1 MPTPTNRTPLRVA
14 RGTYSNLNGSV
25 ADIQEGEICYAT
37 DQDKLY
43 VKEGGSLVAA
53 SIGLESSDIGV
64 TVQAYDVDT
73 AKTDVAQTFTAAQ
86 RGAITSLTGATP
98 TPDFSASNN
107 FKITTS
113 GTTTVGT
120 PTNIVAGQTGSIF
133 IEYGGADAISFPSV
147 FKFVGG
153 AAGVT
158 PTSTA
163 SAIDRLDYI
172 VLDDTSGSEVITVNF
187 TANYVA

>member
-1 MPTPTNRTPLRVA
+1 MPTPSTRTPIRIA
-14 RGTYSNLNGSV
+14 RGTYTNLNASV
-25 ADIQEGEICYAT
+25 ADIQEGEICYAS
-37 DQDKLY
+37 DEDKLY
-43 VKEGGSLVAA
+43 VKESGSLV
-53 SIGLESSDIGV
+53 STIDP
-64 TVQAYDVDT
+64 DT

-86 RGAITSLTGATP
+86 RGAITNLTGATP

-113 GTTTVGT
+113 GSTTVGT

-133 IEYGGADAISFPSV
+133 IVYGGADAISFPSA

-172 VLDDTSGSEVITVNF
+172 VLDATGGSEVITVNF

>member
-37 DQDKLY
+37 DEDKLY
-43 VKEGGSLVAA
+43 VKEGGSLV
-53 SIGLESSDIGV
+53 STIDP
-64 TVQAYDVDT
+64 DT

>member
-73 AKTDVAQTFTAAQ
+73 AKTDVAQTFTAGQ
-86 RGAITSLTGATP
+86 RGEVRHSIGST
-98 TPDFSASNN
+98 FSVDMNDANN
-107 FKITTS
+107 FHFETNANF
-113 GTTTVGT
+113 TVSA
-120 PTNIVAGQTGSIF
+120 TNIAKGQCGSIF
-133 IEYGGADAISFPSV
+133 IEYGGGHTGSFPST

-153 AAGVT
+153 AAGIT
-158 PTSTA
+158 LTA
-163 SAIDRLDYI
+163 TANAIDRIDYI
-172 VLDDTSGSEVITVNF
+172 VLDDTSGSEVITCNF